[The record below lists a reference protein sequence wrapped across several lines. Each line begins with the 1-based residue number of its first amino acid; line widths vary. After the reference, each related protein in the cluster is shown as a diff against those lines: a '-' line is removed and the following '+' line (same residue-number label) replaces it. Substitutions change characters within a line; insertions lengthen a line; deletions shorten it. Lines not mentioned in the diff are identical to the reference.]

1 MPDIEVRAGFVSEL
15 ADNGAGITFK
25 PGDPPMA
32 LSIGAIPSRMPAG
45 TLISSEIDAN
55 EYIVVA
61 VRRSLLQPLNYV
73 LLAYRRPRGEARA
86 ANFTLAAW
94 GLVAGVV
101 GFGASMLADTVA
113 DGIAGVVASS
123 LVLVPA
129 ALRILSVR
137 KAKLLL
143 EAWREPG

>member
-1 MPDIEVRAGFVSEL
+1 
-15 ADNGAGITFK
+15 
-25 PGDPPMA
+25 MA